1 MENIKGYMS
10 SNTKKINN
18 SAIVLAGGNGSRM
31 ELETPKQ
38 FLFLDNKMIYEYSL
52 EILNK
57 NKNIN
62 NIVLVCHKDWINK
75 IKTNNKSIKIVEGGN
90 NRSESVFAGLKNC
103 NSPCNK
109 VIIHDAARPFIS
121 NEILDKGMSYLDKFE
136 AAVPITSINDSIIET
151 NTEINYLNRKKIKK
165 IQTPQFF
172 IFDKIINAYI
182 NKDHNYTDDL
192 SLLLDYDKNIL
203 FKLFNGE
210 ENNFKITTQ
219 NDYEIAKK
227 LLL

>member
-1 MENIKGYMS
+1 
-10 SNTKKINN
+10 
-18 SAIVLAGGNGSRM
+18 
-31 ELETPKQ
+31 
-38 FLFLDNKMIYEYSL
+38 
-52 EILNK
+52 
-57 NKNIN
+57 
-62 NIVLVCHKDWINK
+62 
-75 IKTNNKSIKIVEGGN
+75 
-90 NRSESVFAGLKNC
+90 
-103 NSPCNK
+103 
-109 VIIHDAARPFIS
+109 PFIS